1 MSELLSE
8 NVLLGMGN
16 PLLDISATVKPEL
29 LTKHNL
35 KANDAILTEEEKIF
49 NDLVGEYKVDY
60 IAGGATQNSI
70 RVAQWI
76 LSKPNV
82 TSYMGCVG
90 DDDNSKKLEEKA
102 KEAGV
107 NVRYLQ
113 KNLPLLSV
121 SQRVIRGGVI
131 LLKKLSSQMVKFYGL
146 NPTVPTF
153 LRVKMV
159 FLGRKW
165 CFRAVRGSGTP

>member
-35 KANDAILTEEEKIF
+35 KANDAILTEEEQIF

-121 SQRVIRGGVI
+121 SQRVIRGGGYFVIVFLFCPKWSTYSAKQNELPTLLSKTRHFI
-131 LLKKLSSQMVKFYGL
+131 LL
-146 NPTVPTF
+146 
-153 LRVKMV
+153 
-159 FLGRKW
+159 
-165 CFRAVRGSGTP
+165 GTAY